1 MIFVF
6 EVRVLPGTAPEQ
18 YADAWMRASE
28 IIQRAPGAR
37 GTRLHRKVGE
47 PDVLL
52 AIASWD
58 SKTERDAAE
67 AQRDPRV
74 QAILDEQ
81 SERVAIRIVGEF
93 EDPDWVVLPPAAQRD
108 DLS

>member
-6 EVRVLPGTAPEQ
+6 EVHVKPG
-18 YADAWMRASE
+18 YAAERYAEAWVEASE

-37 GTRLHRKVGE
+37 GTRLHRKIGD

-58 SKTERDAAE
+58 DKPARDAAE
-67 AQRDPRV
+67 SKRDPRV
-74 QAILDEQ
+74 RAIIEAQAKHVD
-81 SERVAIRIVGEF
+81 IRLVGEF
-93 EDPDWVVLPPAAQRD
+93 EDPEWVVEPPG
-108 DLS
+108 

>member
-6 EVRVLPGTAPEQ
+6 EVHVKSGYTAER
-18 YADAWMRASE
+18 YAAAWVEASE

-37 GTRLHRKVGE
+37 GTRLHRSLDDPNK
-47 PDVLL
+47 LL

-58 SKTERDAAE
+58 SKAARDAGEAE
-67 AQRDPRV
+67 RDPRV

-81 SERVAIRIVGEF
+81 ARSVDIRIVGAYA
-93 EDPDWVVLPPAAQRD
+93 DPDWVVLAGVEGGSP
-108 DLS
+108 